1 MSEPEAH
8 PAARHLGR
16 NVWVAGLVSLFTDI
30 SSEMIVPV
38 LPLYL
43 TGVLGAPA
51 MVVGLIEGVAETSA
65 SLTKSVS
72 GWLSDQVGRRKPL
85 MVFGYGLSNLI
96 KPLLGLTT
104 GAGQVL
110 AIRFAD
116 RFSKGVRGAPRDALI
131 ADSTPPDLRGRAFGL
146 HRALD
151 TVGAAI
157 GPLLAALLLVL
168 YADNFRAV
176 FWWTAVPGVIS
187 VLLLLAF
194 LRDTGA
200 PAAPRGVPRRQ
211 GWSLSLR
218 PLAPRLRWFVLIS
231 TLFALGNS
239 ADAFL
244 VLRARGLGLAAG
256 MVPLAYFL
264 FNTTYALLSYPAGAL
279 SDRIGRRPVIIAGFL
294 AFALIYAGFGAA
306 TQPWQVW
313 GLFALYGLYYAGTEG
328 IARAYLTD
336 HAPAERRGS
345 AIGVFNAYTGLAA
358 LPASW
363 LAGLLWDRWG
373 PPATFFCSAAIALLA
388 AVLLA
393 LPLAPGREARAV

>member
-1 MSEPEAH
+1 
-8 PAARHLGR
+8 
-16 NVWVAGLVSLFTDI
+16 
-30 SSEMIVPV
+30 
-38 LPLYL
+38 
-43 TGVLGAPA
+43 
-51 MVVGLIEGVAETSA
+51 
-65 SLTKSVS
+65 
-72 GWLSDQVGRRKPL
+72 
-85 MVFGYGLSNLI
+85 
-96 KPLLGLTT
+96 
-104 GAGQVL
+104 
-110 AIRFAD
+110 
-116 RFSKGVRGAPRDALI
+116 
-131 ADSTPPDLRGRAFGL
+131 
-146 HRALD
+146 
-151 TVGAAI
+151 
-157 GPLLAALLLVL
+157 
-168 YADNFRAV
+168 
-176 FWWTAVPGVIS
+176 
-187 VLLLLAF
+187 
-194 LRDTGA
+194 
-200 PAAPRGVPRRQ
+200 
-211 GWSLSLR
+211 
-218 PLAPRLRWFVLIS
+218 
-231 TLFALGNS
+231 
-239 ADAFL
+239 
-244 VLRARGLGLAAG
+244 